1 MKKIVA
7 KIALN
12 LIKRYLP
19 LVVNAICASI
29 CVGVAGCT
37 LAAEKVAVSIS
48 PMERGN
54 E

>member
-7 KIALN
+7 KIAIN
-12 LIKRYLP
+12 VVKRYLP
-19 LVVNAICASI
+19 LIVNAICASI

-37 LAAEKVAVSIS
+37 LAAEKVAVSLT

-54 E
+54 